1 MNLKEETLKG
11 LHHNGKRGADV
22 KYVCGDDFRISR
34 EQFWKLADTEYN
46 SFYGAPE
53 IATDLTLIGDDFW
66 MTRGEYDGSEWWD
79 FHTMPDTTGMPIRK
93 ITALSVRQ
101 YNATC
106 NPGYGKIGWETLS
119 ELNGEDA
126 DHA

>member
-1 MNLKEETLKG
+1 MNLKEETLEV
-11 LHHNGKRGADV
+11 LHNNGKHKEDV
-22 KYVCGDDFRISR
+22 KYVCGEDFQISL

-101 YNATC
+101 YNAIFK
-106 NPGYGKIGWETLS
+106 PEYGKIGWEKLR
-119 ELNGEDA
+119 ELNGEDTY
-126 DHA
+126 HA